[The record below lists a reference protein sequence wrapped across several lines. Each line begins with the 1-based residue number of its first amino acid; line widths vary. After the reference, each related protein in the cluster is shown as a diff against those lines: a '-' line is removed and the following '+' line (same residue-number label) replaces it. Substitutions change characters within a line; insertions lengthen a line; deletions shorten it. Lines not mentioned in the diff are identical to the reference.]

1 MWRFYSLASSSH
13 VQRCLHLRYRI
24 SLEIVDQQFSS
35 SCMLSYSC
43 PFYILWMGQYHT
55 RFQWPLHKPSETK
68 KCNIYPFDPTTTFN
82 KTYCAKDLMNNFTR
96 SFFISQTFSKVLVHF
111 SRSTGSYSTSPH
123 SETST
128 QNSPLCKST
137 NSLFTRDVFSWSV
150 TLYQPGSSSAYAT
163 QHDVNAITLKCRNF
177 YFI

>member
-1 MWRFYSLASSSH
+1 MFNCAYTFGTGFLWKLSINSFPALVCCHIH
-13 VQRCLHLRYRI
+13 VHSTFCEWDNITL
-24 SLEIVDQQFSS
+24 DFSD
-35 SCMLSYSC
+35 LSTNLVKQWNL
-43 PFYILWMGQYHT
+43 PFNPY
-55 RFQWPLHKPSETK
+55 
-68 KCNIYPFDPTTTFN
+68 NPTITFN
-82 KTYCAKDLMNNFTR
+82 NTNYQLFLSWKYLTR